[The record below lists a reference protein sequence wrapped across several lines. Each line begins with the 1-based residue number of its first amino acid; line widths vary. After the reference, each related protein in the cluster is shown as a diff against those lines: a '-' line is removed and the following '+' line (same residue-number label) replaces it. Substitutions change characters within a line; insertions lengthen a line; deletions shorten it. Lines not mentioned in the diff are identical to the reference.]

1 MTTGII
7 YHMIAA
13 ILNLQ
18 RDRGLRKGV
27 RMERLTTNKNVSD
40 MGMFEL
46 ALNCCYIAKDG
57 SGRYRDYE
65 IDIDERDFVRKL
77 TTTLVGE
84 YLPLQDESFDEEMM
98 DNLGIDPF
106 ADVRGLIAIFYR
118 NMWAMAELREK
129 LKRYEDYEEQGLL
142 LRLPCKV
149 GDTVYLV
156 KNDGK
161 IVARVADMMFIGV
174 LWEEFGKTVFLTRT
188 EAEAKLAEME
198 GAE

>member
-1 MTTGII
+1 
-7 YHMIAA
+7 
-13 ILNLQ
+13 
-18 RDRGLRKGV
+18 
-27 RMERLTTNKNVSD
+27 MERLTTNKNVSD
-40 MGMFEL
+40 MGMVEL

-65 IDIDERDFVRKL
+65 IDMDERDFVRKL

-84 YLPLQDESFDEEMM
+84 DLPLQDESFDEEMM

-118 NMWAMAELREK
+118 NMWSMAELREK
-129 LKRYEDYEEQGLL
+129 LKRYEDAEEQGLP

-149 GDTVYLV
+149 GDTVYKPNPITKKGIV
-156 KNDGK
+156 EIK
-161 IVARVADMMFIGV
+161 IESIFITESGINISGSTTIKKY
-174 LWEEFGKTVFLTRT
+174 LFCCQPDDFGKTVFLTEA
-188 EAEAKLAEME
+188 EAEAKLAEMG